1 MMRSLLATY
10 QPLLPALIY
19 GGWLRIRMQF
29 ARTLLGSS
37 WIGLST
43 LISMAVLGSIY
54 GTITG
59 VSDWSRYWVYVALG
73 LVSWN
78 ALATAISSSCTVL
91 ERGRERLLNQPMP
104 VGVVVLEEWVTAA
117 LALLIALAAVLLVMC
132 VGEPQLWSH
141 LLQGGWLGIL
151 NLLLGCL
158 WLSLLIA
165 PIAVT
170 LADIH
175 QLVPVL
181 LQIGF
186 LASPILFYRQS
197 LGGLGWISDLNPL
210 YAWVRLARD
219 PFLGQPHWSAQ
230 GFALA
235 VQLLLSLLLLA
246 RLDRRRMAVIRW
258 L

>member
-1 MMRSLLATY
+1 M
-10 QPLLPALIY
+10 PALAY
-19 GGWLRIRMQF
+19 GAWLRIRMQY

-43 LISMAVLGSIY
+43 LLTMAVLGTIY

-59 VSDWSRYWVYVALG
+59 VDDWSAYWVYVALG

-78 ALATAISSSCTVL
+78 TLASALTASCTLL
-91 ERGRERLLNQPMP
+91 ERSRDRLLNQPLP
-104 VGVVVLEEWVTAA
+104 VGVVVLEEWLSSSV
-117 LALLIALAAVLLVMC
+117 ALLIAITAVLLVM
-132 VGEPQLWSH
+132 GLLEPQLWSH
-141 LLQGGWLGIL
+141 LLLGGWLGLL

-158 WLSLLIA
+158 WLTLLIA

-170 LADIH
+170 LADLH
-175 QLVPVL
+175 QLMPVL

-186 LASPILFYRQS
+186 LSSPILFYRQS
-197 LGGLGWISDLNPL
+197 LGSLSWVAQLNPL

-219 PFLGQPHWSAQ
+219 PFLGQPHW
-230 GFALA
+230 ALQA
-235 VQLLLSLLLLA
+235 LVCAGQILLVLALLD